1 MFPNERRVTIANNVK
16 IIKSTHFTKN
26 TLHEQVFVLHELDK
40 NKKMVSTRSLLVS
53 VRCGPLVEREDNVA
67 QTAVPHKQRNRE
79 DGAGYATGTP
89 QTMGG
94 QRFTDGCSSQ
104 KEPMFGVHH
113 QPGSPAFL
121 ICLYDHRSYGLVAI
135 DEMGV

>member
-1 MFPNERRVTIANNVK
+1 
-16 IIKSTHFTKN
+16 
-26 TLHEQVFVLHELDK
+26 
-40 NKKMVSTRSLLVS
+40 MVSTRSLLVS
-53 VRCGPLVEREDNVA
+53 ARCHAREQREDNVA

-94 QRFTDGCSSQ
+94 QSFTDGFSSQ
-104 KEPMFGVHH
+104 KEPMFGVVHH
-113 QPGSPAFL
+113 QPGSPALL
-121 ICLYDHRSYGLVAI
+121 ICLYDHRSYGLLAI